1 MWDVKFCCKDADK
14 DGQYNGWE
22 LGDPCCTWKTG
33 RTPAKKDLASGLA
46 PQLPLEAA
54 IAAAGGYEGLAPGDA
69 TELAFWRLPGS
80 AATPGEAVEITEK
93 LDELAETARSGLA
106 ELIRVFDDPA
116 TPYHPQPRPGAAPAF
131 NNYEHLARVKE
142 WSAGGGGET

>member
-1 MWDVKFCCKDADK
+1 M
-14 DGQYNGWE
+14 
-22 LGDPCCTWKTG
+22 
-33 RTPAKKDLASGLA
+33 
-46 PQLPLEAA
+46 
-54 IAAAGGYEGLAPGDA
+54 
-69 TELAFWRLPGS
+69 
-80 AATPGEAVEITEK
+80 EITEK